1 MWLKGIV
8 AAVFGYG
15 FTDIPKKKY
24 DICRLKITGLENV
37 SHMYITTSI
46 ITTPPT
52 LAYITKQSWLV
63 ATLFLSLN

>member
-24 DICRLKITGLENV
+24 DICRQKITGLENV
-37 SHMYITTSI
+37 SHM
-46 ITTPPT
+46 
-52 LAYITKQSWLV
+52 LQS
-63 ATLFLSLN
+63 LSKLCHLLRYMYYMSVRHMSL